1 MKKNQFNKDREEHG
15 YWETYYTNG
24 KLMYKGNWKDGNQDG
39 YWECYFYSNR
49 KLTKEFNI

>member
-1 MKKNQFNKDREEHG
+1 MKNQRNKDGGEHG
-15 YWETYYTNG
+15 YWETYING

-39 YWECYFYSNR
+39 YWECYFHSNR

>member
-1 MKKNQFNKDREEHG
+1 
-15 YWETYYTNG
+15 
-24 KLMYKGNWKDGNQDG
+24 MYKGNWKDGNQDG